1 MRSLPR
7 RHPVGT
13 LEIVPQPLD
22 ADRARALVG
31 SLLDDAATFPPGN
44 AAMAEAVPAHRA
56 HADSW
61 YADLVGPFVC
71 ATSRVPQ
78 LLDALASP
86 GSPGEAGEPGAPSG
100 VRSRVLDPLRVV
112 LVADNGTL
120 GVAQARNLLLDD
132 DRVELVGLE
141 IALPRE
147 GDPATFARHVLDALA
162 FAVPA
167 AIEVPY
173 VPGWEA
179 ALDVLAADGA
189 ERAKFRTGGPVA
201 AAIPAPEQLAG
212 QVLAAVERRVPFKLT
227 AGLHH
232 ALRGAEQ
239 TDGVPHHGFLIV
251 LAATAAAVGGAG
263 LDEVTGTLAATEAD
277 VLLGPLR
284 DCDPASVRRAFTSI
298 GTCSITDPVADLVGL
313 GLLVEEAA

>member
-1 MRSLPR
+1 M
-7 RHPVGT
+7 
-13 LEIVPQPLD
+13 EAVPQPLD
-22 ADRARALVG
+22 RDRARALVA
-31 SLLDDAATFPPGN
+31 SLLDDAAIFPPGN
-44 AAMAEAVPAHRA
+44 AAMADAVPAHRA
-56 HADSW
+56 HVDRW
-61 YADLVGPFVC
+61 YGDLLGPFVC

-78 LLDALASP
+78 LLEAVAARPSDGPQALAP
-86 GSPGEAGEPGAPSG
+86 M
-100 VRSRVLDPLRVV
+100 RVV

-120 GVAQARNLLLDD
+120 GVEQARNLLLDD

-141 IALPRE
+141 VALPQD
-147 GDPATFARHVLDALA
+147 GDPATFAHHVLDALA

-167 AIEVPY
+167 AIEIPY

-201 AAIPAPEQLAG
+201 AAIPAPERLAAQLS
-212 QVLAAVERRVPFKLT
+212 AAVERRVPFKLT

-232 ALRGAEQ
+232 ALRGTEQ
-239 TDGVPHHGFLIV
+239 TDGVPHHGFLNV
-251 LAATAAAVGGAG
+251 LAATATAVGGG
-263 LDEVTGTLAATEAD
+263 GVDEVVRVLSTTEPEVVLA
-277 VLLGPLR
+277 VLR
-284 DCDPASVRRAFTSI
+284 DCDPRPVRRAFTSF